1 MNDTNFKKGDDCMS
15 NNTCDKKSFK
25 EVVKDNK
32 GKIIGATSVL
42 AGAGIAYIL
51 YKEIPNMMI
60 LKEVILDGALND
72 AITTNTN
79 KINYRYSKLATYA
92 GRTDEASLI
101 KKAQYEAELKIL
113 LKKDEKYKKLLDS
126 IFIK

>member
-1 MNDTNFKKGDDCMS
+1 MNTTNFKGDDCMS

-25 EVVKDNK
+25 EVVKENK
-32 GKIIGATSVL
+32 GKIIGTTAIVAS
-42 AGAGIAYIL
+42 ADIAYVL
-51 YKEIPNMMI
+51 YKEIPNLLI

-101 KKAQYEAELKIL
+101 KKAKYEAELKIL
-113 LKKDEKYKKLLDS
+113 LRKDEKYKKLLDS

>member
-1 MNDTNFKKGDDCMS
+1 MS

-25 EVVKDNK
+25 EVVKENK
-32 GKIIGATSVL
+32 GKIIGATAVVAS
-42 AGAGIAYIL
+42 AGIAYVL
-51 YKEIPNMMI
+51 YKEIPNLLI

-113 LKKDEKYKKLLDS
+113 LRKDEKYKKLLDS

>member
-1 MNDTNFKKGDDCMS
+1 MS
-15 NNTCDKKSFK
+15 KNKSEKKSFK

-32 GKIIGATSVL
+32 GKIIAATAVL
-42 AGAGIAYIL
+42 AGTGVAYIL
-51 YKEIPNMMI
+51 YKEIPNMLI
-60 LKEVILDGALND
+60 LKEVILDGALDD

-113 LKKDEKYKKLLDS
+113 LKKDEKYKELQNS